1 MFVYVGYEK
10 VSDEFT
16 TYEFRGGNED
26 VKVNYF
32 DVNVV
37 SIESEN
43 EIAINNLILSQ
54 DKKINCQIIS
64 KDEFKELVKD
74 SAQIERIRTIVK
86 ERIASKYSYADEIA
100 MMKRDVTDAK
110 RLEYEIYIEE
120 CKLIGENLKNI
131 VGY

>member
-1 MFVYVGYEK
+1 MFVYVKFEK

-26 VKVNYF
+26 VKINCF

-100 MMKRDVTDAK
+100 MIKKDENDSK
-110 RLEYEIYIEE
+110 RLDYETFVAE
-120 CKLIGENLKNI
+120 CISKGDELKAL

>member
-1 MFVYVGYEK
+1 MFVYVKFEK

-100 MMKRDVTDAK
+100 MMKRDETDSK
-110 RLEYEIYIEE
+110 RLDYETFVAE
-120 CKLIGENLKNI
+120 CISKGDELKAL

>member
-1 MFVYVGYEK
+1 MFFFFFRKNEK
-10 VSDEFT
+10 CRS
-16 TYEFRGGNED
+16 ED
-26 VKVNYF
+26 VKINCF

-86 ERIASKYSYADEIA
+86 ERIASKYLYADEIA
-100 MMKRDVTDAK
+100 MIKKDENDSK
-110 RLEYEIYIEE
+110 RLDYETFVAE
-120 CKLIGENLKNI
+120 CISKGDELKAL

>member
-1 MFVYVGYEK
+1 MFVYVKFEK

-100 MMKRDVTDAK
+100 MMKKDENDPK
-110 RLEYEIYIEE
+110 RVEYEAFVAE
-120 CKLIGENLKNI
+120 CISKGNELKAL

>member
-1 MFVYVGYEK
+1 MFVYVKFEK
-10 VSDEFT
+10 VSDKLT

-54 DKKINCQIIS
+54 DKKINCQLIS

-74 SAQIERIRTIVK
+74 SAQIERIRTVVK

-100 MMKRDVTDAK
+100 MMKRDETDSK
-110 RLEYEIYIEE
+110 RLDYETFVAE
-120 CKLIGENLKNI
+120 CISKGDELKAL

>member
-1 MFVYVGYEK
+1 MFVYVKFEK
-10 VSDEFT
+10 VSDELT

-54 DKKINCQIIS
+54 DKKINCQLIS

-74 SAQIERIRTIVK
+74 SAQIERIRTVVK

-100 MMKRDVTDAK
+100 MMKRDETDSK
-110 RLEYEIYIEE
+110 RLDYETFVAE
-120 CKLIGENLKNI
+120 CISKGDELKAL

>member
-1 MFVYVGYEK
+1 MFVYVKFEK

-74 SAQIERIRTIVK
+74 SAQIQRIRAIVK

-100 MMKRDVTDAK
+100 MMKKDENDSK
-110 RLEYEIYIEE
+110 RLDYETFVAE
-120 CKLIGENLKNI
+120 CISKGDELKAL

>member
-1 MFVYVGYEK
+1 MFVYVKFEK

-26 VKVNYF
+26 VKVNCF

-100 MMKRDVTDAK
+100 MIKKDENDSK
-110 RLEYEIYIEE
+110 RLDYETFVAE
-120 CKLIGENLKNI
+120 CISKGDELKAL

>member
-1 MFVYVGYEK
+1 MFVYVKFEK

-100 MMKRDVTDAK
+100 MIKKDENDSK
-110 RLEYEIYIEE
+110 RLDYETFVAE
-120 CKLIGENLKNI
+120 CISKGDELKAL

>member
-1 MFVYVGYEK
+1 MFKYIEFTR

-54 DKKINCQIIS
+54 DKRINCQIIT

-74 SAQIERIRTIVK
+74 SAQIERIRTVVK
-86 ERIASKYSYADEIA
+86 ERIASKYSYSDEIA
-100 MMKRDVTDAK
+100 MMKRDESDSK
-110 RLEYEIYIEE
+110 RLEYEAFVAESIAKGDE
-120 CKLIGENLKNI
+120 LKAL

>member
-1 MFVYVGYEK
+1 MFVYVKFEK

-86 ERIASKYSYADEIA
+86 ERITSKYSYADEIA
-100 MMKRDVTDAK
+100 MMKRDETDSK
-110 RLEYEIYIEE
+110 RLDYETFVAE
-120 CKLIGENLKNI
+120 CISKGDELKAL

>member
-1 MFVYVGYEK
+1 MFVYVKFEK

-100 MMKRDVTDAK
+100 MMKKDENDSK
-110 RLEYEIYIEE
+110 RLDYETFVAE
-120 CKLIGENLKNI
+120 CISKGDELKAL

>member
-1 MFVYVGYEK
+1 MFVYVKFEK

-100 MMKRDVTDAK
+100 MMKKDENDSK
-110 RLEYEIYIEE
+110 RVEYEAFVAE
-120 CKLIGENLKNI
+120 CISKGKELKAL

>member
-43 EIAINNLILSQ
+43 EVAINNLILSQ

-100 MMKRDVTDAK
+100 MMKRGETYSK

-120 CKLIGENLKNI
+120 CKLIG
-131 VGY
+131 

>member
-1 MFVYVGYEK
+1 MFVYVSYEK

-16 TYEFRGGNED
+16 TYEFRGGDEE

-32 DVNVV
+32 DTNVV
-37 SIESEN
+37 SIEGEN

-74 SAQIERIRTIVK
+74 SAQIQRIRAIVK

-100 MMKRDVTDAK
+100 MMKKDENDPK
-110 RLEYEIYIEE
+110 RVEYETFVAE
-120 CKLIGENLKNI
+120 CISKGDELKSL

>member
-1 MFVYVGYEK
+1 MFVYVKFEK
-10 VSDEFT
+10 VSDELT

-74 SAQIERIRTIVK
+74 SAQIERIRTIAK

-100 MMKRDVTDAK
+100 MMKRDETDSK
-110 RLEYEIYIEE
+110 RLDYETFVAE
-120 CKLIGENLKNI
+120 CISKGDELKAL